1 MFNFLEY
8 LQGSTYY
15 VLSVA
20 WHTPL
25 KRYSTEMQT
34 FLYRVNWEI
43 MCFSLV
49 VKGLWDSWCCKAHE
63 KLCLALPLC
72 SKNQLSTCY
81 SAVSDEW
88 EFCGLEKVWGFKHR
102 LFPFHFGTTGHLV
115 IYSCSIVC
123 LWFVTESVLVTASQR
138 CCTTFLESQAA
149 GMLWEHM
156 AQLQPSSLCP
166 LQSRNSPGVSG
177 ESRRQFQSWTATFHE
192 PTHRVWAAAWDRQEH
207 QINVFWAL
215 PQFGL
220 SSSKYIH
227 TIFPLFSLWAY
238 GLKQVWILNFLV
250 FHPHSHLGS
259 HPFKLGNIY

>member
-72 SKNQLSTCY
+72 WKNQLSTCY

-192 PTHRVWAAAWDRQEH
+192 PTHWVWAAAWDRQEH